1 MGRGKTLFP
10 LSYKISERNIAE
22 DMKLHCQVAYIIQV
36 IHKLPEWA
44 QELGY
49 DVERYSPVL

>member
-49 DVERYSPVL
+49 DVGR